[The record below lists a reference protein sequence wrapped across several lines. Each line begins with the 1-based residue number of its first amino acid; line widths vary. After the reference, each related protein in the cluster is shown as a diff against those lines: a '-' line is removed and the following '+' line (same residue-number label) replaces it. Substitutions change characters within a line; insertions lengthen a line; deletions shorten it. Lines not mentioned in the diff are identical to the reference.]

1 MTHDYVSVRRQGR
14 VAIVTFDRGN
24 PLNAL
29 SLQAIEELTNVARD
43 LESDLEI
50 CAVVVTT
57 PAGSGFSAGRDLADP
72 AMDLR
77 RKMPMLERRRVAGA
91 GKRLCAAWESIEAIT
106 IAAIE
111 RFAIG
116 GGLALALAFDLRV
129 MGQGAHIRAP
139 EVSLGLSM
147 SWGSIPRLVNLVGP
161 ARTKQILC
169 PRARTDRRRRSP
181 RLGSGA
187 GRRPRRRGRGS
198 CPYAGGPRGGHAA
211 GASAHDQGH
220 RQRGCRR
227 QLRRRGSHGH
237 RRGHADGVD
246 PRTSRRQWPHSG
258 SGGRLFF
265 GAPEGP
271 SRHG

>member
-1 MTHDYVSVRRQGR
+1 MTYDYVSVRRQGR

-29 SLQAIEELTNVARD
+29 SLQAIEELTDVARN
-43 LESDLEI
+43 LESDLEV

-57 PAGSGFSAGRDLADP
+57 PAGSGFSAGRDLADS

-169 PRARTDRRRRSP
+169 LGHDRIAADEAHAWGLVQAVVPDGEAAAHARTLADRAAAMPPVPLRMTKATVNAVAAANSAAAVHMDTEEVMLTELTEDFAEAMAAFRERRTPVFR
-181 RLGSGA
+181 GA
-187 GRRPRRRGRGS
+187 
-198 CPYAGGPRGGHAA
+198 
-211 GASAHDQGH
+211 
-220 RQRGCRR
+220 
-227 QLRRRGSHGH
+227 
-237 RRGHADGVD
+237 
-246 PRTSRRQWPHSG
+246 
-258 SGGRLFF
+258 
-265 GAPEGP
+265 
-271 SRHG
+271 